1 MDFNSPCSSKT
12 PACLPT
18 ESVFNLK
25 CQSDLMNIVQRFIF
39 GSNSISGISFAST
52 GAGAHCSHPQ
62 AATHAKPSRTLTASN
77 LLPQLFSSKIATI
90 TFTVSVKQSSLTF
103 SRLSLPSRAALKT
116 TFLNSR
122 PVAAISSIPPHL
134 LLKSLKAP
142 HSVLSYA
149 NLCEASSLNGCIT
162 PHSNG
167 SLGVCAFGHFGGWT
181 GVTAELLGAEHLT
194 GPLATL
200 TRIGRNPERQ
210 QQLLQGRPV
219 DGASCQAA
227 RPDWTR
233 GLERAT
239 EWAFPSKAALSGR
252 NRHCKA
258 ALSQYTIYARR
269 LLFGCFKARTHI
281 LRLYLIGENA
291 NVNNLQKICNTF
303 YKHKG
308 RGALIPS
315 FAQPFG
321 PLNKLQKL
329 IDLLREGFFVI
340 WKVGGPIF

>member
-1 MDFNSPCSSKT
+1 
-12 PACLPT
+12 
-18 ESVFNLK
+18 
-25 CQSDLMNIVQRFIF
+25 MNIVQRFIF

-239 EWAFPSKAALSGR
+239 EWAFPSKAGLSGR

-258 ALSQYTIYARR
+258 ALNQYTIYVRR
-269 LLFGCFKARTHI
+269 LLLVVSR
-281 LRLYLIGENA
+281 R
-291 NVNNLQKICNTF
+291 
-303 YKHKG
+303 
-308 RGALIPS
+308 
-315 FAQPFG
+315 
-321 PLNKLQKL
+321 
-329 IDLLREGFFVI
+329 
-340 WKVGGPIF
+340 GPIN